1 MSYGMNGDYQ
11 SMAEA
16 CGEVEYG
23 SRGWV
28 SGVDFDPYDAE
39 EMEVMQ
45 LVWDREKHD
54 HVARVERENA
64 WLQRENERLRDEM
77 EALKPPF

>member
-16 CGEVEYG
+16 CGEVEYT

-28 SGVDFDPYDAE
+28 PGVDFDPYDAE

-45 LVWDREKHD
+45 DVWEN
-54 HVARVERENA
+54 ERYNRIAQLE
-64 WLQRENERLRDEM
+64 RENERLR
-77 EALKPPF
+77 AQLAAK